1 MKKIILLGAALACS
15 LAPQAQSTQ
24 SFQEFRQQILDDYQE
39 FRRTIL
45 SHYADF
51 LEGTWHEYQPLEPLK
66 KDDKPKPIKV
76 PDVKLSKPSVNP
88 KTLPTPKI
96 HSIPLPERPLVAE
109 EPTKPEPAVPDLP
122 APDARPGSLLD
133 LPPVAIPPEALGET
147 PTTLKVRP
155 DMGTPLLADFPHM
168 PAPIPEPEP
177 SKLDT
182 PEGPSGMKV
191 TPTLP
196 ADPTLAERN
205 SIPELPHF
213 DEEIFEDD
221 DLDGKEIVKFYGMD
235 IPVPRIDFQISNS
248 LEKASD
254 LARHWKILEEQ
265 DLAEQVDELL
275 MPTIKKLGLNDYL
288 TYEFLCAYMDSKFP
302 QAGLAPRVSAVHYI
316 LANQGLGARIAIAVQ
331 TGDPLILMP
340 SKQTIYGKVYFP
352 INGENYYVMAPAG
365 TNLNNVSITTCDL
378 PKVADA
384 ARKFDFRINGL
395 NLPVKERQFDV
406 NHGSIRLTG
415 VMNENL
421 MPVVYRYPQ
430 METEDFA
437 VSYLDKNMRDD
448 LVRQIREQLGDKEK
462 LKATNELLQFTQ
474 SGFEYSTDDNFHG
487 FEKPYF
493 LEENFYYP
501 YNDCEDRA
509 IFYTYML
516 WNALGVENQMLFFP
530 GHESASVSIP
540 EATNLK
546 GTSYVHDG
554 KRYFISDPTYIGSFT
569 GMCMPA
575 YETTAPEIDH
585 SYPDK

>member
-15 LAPQAQSTQ
+15 LPHQAQSSQ

-66 KDDKPKPIKV
+66 KDDRPKPIKV
-76 PDVKLSKPSVNP
+76 PDVKLTKPSVNP
-88 KTLPTPKI
+88 KTMPEPKL
-96 HSIPLPERPLVAE
+96 HTIPLPPGQPVADE
-109 EPTKPEPAVPDLP
+109 QREPEPSAP
-122 APDARPGSLLD
+122 APDSRPGSLLD
-133 LPPVAIPPEALGET
+133 KPKVTIPPEALGEV
-147 PTTLKVRP
+147 PATLKIRP
-155 DMGTPLLADFPHM
+155 NLGTPMLADFPHM

-177 SKLDT
+177 SKLDA

-191 TPTLP
+191 KPVLP
-196 ADPTLAERN
+196 SEPTLAERKN
-205 SIPELPHF
+205 IPDLPHF
-213 DEEIFEDD
+213 EEEIFEDE
-221 DLDGKEIVKFYGMD
+221 DLDGMDIVKFYGMD
-235 IPVPRIDFQISNS
+235 IPVPHIDFRISNS

-254 LARHWKILEEQ
+254 LARHWKILDEQ
-265 DLAEQVDELL
+265 DVAEKVDELL
-275 MPTIKKLGLNDYL
+275 MPKIRKLGLNDYL
-288 TYEFLCAYMDSKFP
+288 TYEFLCAYMDTKFP
-302 QAGLAPRVSAVHYI
+302 QAGLTPKVSAVHYI

-340 SKQTIYGKVYFP
+340 SEQTLYGKTYFP
-352 INGENYYVMAPAG
+352 INGEKYYVMAPAG
-365 TNLNNVSITTCDL
+365 TNLNGVSITTCDL
-378 PKVADA
+378 PKAADA
-384 ARKFDFRINGL
+384 AKKFDLRINGL

-406 NHGSIRLTG
+406 THGGIRLTG

-437 VSYLDKNMRDD
+437 VSFLDKKMRDD
-448 LVRQIREQLGDKEK
+448 LVRQLREQLGDKDK
-462 LKATNELLQFTQ
+462 LKATNDLLQFTQ
-474 SGFEYSTDDNFHG
+474 SGFEYATDDEFHG

-501 YNDCEDRA
+501 RNDCEDRA

-540 EATNLK
+540 DANIK

-554 KRYFISDPTYIGSFT
+554 KRYFISDPTYIGSYT

-575 YETTAPEIDH
+575 YESTAPEIDH